1 MKRKHGAKLFFGIRA
16 KLNSSFI
23 LILLIV
29 TAFIDIAV
37 YQIYQGDIERK
48 ELTSMQDAGRI
59 FSENIKNIL
68 DGTEEKIMNEIRR
81 SGVFEYLLKNTG
93 ASKAEEE
100 RKLRSL
106 NTLLHFRGLDC
117 KQVLLLDREGN
128 QFFYDYQNREVTLS
142 EFKQREVYREIAE
155 KQTRLFPA
163 RGCTIWR
170 CYEDAMDEIYI
181 IKSYIDPNFLQYCGM
196 ICLVVDR
203 ENFAKL
209 LGERSFEFTLYEE
222 QGKLLFSNN
231 DIIDAGLGKEKSGE
245 YLLTETAV
253 ARKRG
258 NWQLNSYI
266 LKSVAFRDLAALMR
280 MLILTEFLLAIIII
294 VIVYKITE
302 GFLWNITA
310 LTENFARIPGNE
322 EIRRITPRSKDETAW
337 LCERFEA
344 MYDQLQENARQMVL
358 TNTLLDKAQYS
369 ALTAQMNPHFLYN
382 TLESINAMARMKG
395 QSEISEVIHMLSHL
409 LRGALSDGGQE
420 ITLSGEIAYIS
431 CYLELQHIVTGERI
445 TWDISVDEELMS
457 CRVPRLILQ
466 PIVENSIL
474 HGLDDMLEDAIVI
487 ITADVKEQKLLL
499 TVSDNGKGA
508 DQKKLDE
515 ILSGKIPE
523 SSDRRTHIGVQSVL
537 KRIRILYGD
546 AYGMTMKSTPGSGTT
561 TRIYLPYEKDKNT
574 DRR

>member
-128 QFFYDYQNREVTLS
+128 QFFYDYQNREMTLS
-142 EFKQREVYREIAE
+142 EFKQREVYREIAK

-181 IKSYIDPNFLQYCGM
+181 IKSYIDPNSLQYCGM

-231 DIIDAGLGKEKSGE
+231 DTIDAGLGKEKSGE

-258 NWQLNSYI
+258 NWQLNCYI

>member
-128 QFFYDYQNREVTLS
+128 QFFYDYQNREMTLS
-142 EFKQREVYREIAE
+142 EFKQREVYREIAK

-181 IKSYIDPNFLQYCGM
+181 IKSYIDPNSLQYCGM

-231 DIIDAGLGKEKSGE
+231 DTIDAGLGKEKSGE

-258 NWQLNSYI
+258 NWQLNCYI
-266 LKSVAFRDLAALMR
+266 LKSVADRKLAALMR

>member
-1 MKRKHGAKLFFGIRA
+1 
-16 KLNSSFI
+16 
-23 LILLIV
+23 
-29 TAFIDIAV
+29 
-37 YQIYQGDIERK
+37 
-48 ELTSMQDAGRI
+48 MQDAGRI

-93 ASKAEEE
+93 ASKAEKE

-128 QFFYDYQNREVTLS
+128 QFFYDYQNREMTLS
-142 EFKQREVYREIAE
+142 EFKQREVYREIAK

-181 IKSYIDPNFLQYCGM
+181 IKSYIDPNSLQYCGM

-231 DIIDAGLGKEKSGE
+231 DTIDAGPGKEKSGE

-258 NWQLNSYI
+258 NWQLNCYI

-337 LCERFEA
+337 LCERFES

>member
-142 EFKQREVYREIAE
+142 EFKQREVYREIAK

-181 IKSYIDPNFLQYCGM
+181 IKSYIDPNSLQYCGM

-231 DIIDAGLGKEKSGE
+231 DTIDAGLGKEKSGE

-258 NWQLNSYI
+258 NWQLNCYI

-337 LCERFEA
+337 LCERFES

-515 ILSGKIPE
+515 LLSGKIPE
-523 SSDRRTHIGVQSVL
+523 SSDRRTHIGVQNVL

>member
-106 NTLLHFRGLDC
+106 NILLHFRGLDC

-142 EFKQREVYREIAE
+142 EFKQREVYREIAK

-181 IKSYIDPNFLQYCGM
+181 IKSYIDPNSLQYCGM

-231 DIIDAGLGKEKSGE
+231 DTIDAGLGKEKSGE

-258 NWQLNSYI
+258 NWQLNCYI

-337 LCERFEA
+337 LCERFES

-515 ILSGKIPE
+515 LLSGKIPE
-523 SSDRRTHIGVQSVL
+523 SSDRRTHIGVQNVL

>member
-142 EFKQREVYREIAE
+142 KFKQREVYREIAK

-231 DIIDAGLGKEKSGE
+231 DTIDAGLGKEKSGE

-258 NWQLNSYI
+258 NWQLNCYI

-337 LCERFEA
+337 LCERFES

-515 ILSGKIPE
+515 LLSGKIPE
-523 SSDRRTHIGVQSVL
+523 SSDRRTHIGVQNVL

>member
-142 EFKQREVYREIAE
+142 EFKQREIYREIAK

-181 IKSYIDPNFLQYCGM
+181 IKSYIDPNSLQYCGM

-231 DIIDAGLGKEKSGE
+231 DTIDAGLGKEKSGE

-258 NWQLNSYI
+258 NWQLNCYI

-337 LCERFEA
+337 LCERFES

-515 ILSGKIPE
+515 LLSGKIPE
-523 SSDRRTHIGVQSVL
+523 SSDRRTHIGVQNVL

>member
-117 KQVLLLDREGN
+117 KQVLLLEREGN
-128 QFFYDYQNREVTLS
+128 QFFYDYQNREMTLS
-142 EFKQREVYREIAE
+142 EFKQREVYREIAK

-181 IKSYIDPNFLQYCGM
+181 IKSYIDPNSLQYCGM

-231 DIIDAGLGKEKSGE
+231 DTIDAGLGKEKSGE

-258 NWQLNSYI
+258 NWQLNCYI

-337 LCERFEA
+337 LCERFES

-515 ILSGKIPE
+515 LLSGKIPE
-523 SSDRRTHIGVQSVL
+523 SSDRRTHIGVQNVL